1 MAYSEDPLFVCI
13 IILSIWTPHLVVPVM
28 ATYFAQTKANKTICY
43 LKAKLVWLMKSYDQQ
58 LLDYSFSM
66 LLVK

>member
-13 IILSIWTPHLVVPVM
+13 IILSIQTPYLVVPVM
-28 ATYFAQTKANKTICY
+28 ATYFAQTKAKTICY
-43 LKAKLVWLMKSYDQQ
+43 LKAKLVRLMKSYDQQ

>member
-13 IILSIWTPHLVVPVM
+13 IILSIQTPHLVVPVVM
-28 ATYFAQTKANKTICY
+28 ATYFAQTKAKTICY
-43 LKAKLVWLMKSYDQQ
+43 LKAKLVRLMKSYDQQ
-58 LLDYSFSM
+58 LLDYSFSV

>member
-1 MAYSEDPLFVCI
+1 
-13 IILSIWTPHLVVPVM
+13 M
-28 ATYFAQTKANKTICY
+28 ATYFAQTKAKTICY
-43 LKAKLVWLMKSYDQQ
+43 LKAQLVRLMKSYDQQ